1 MSLMKLTKDELRN
14 DFDTLIKA
22 KIAPK
27 LASLKKFLGKKEFL
41 LGYLTL
47 ADFELA
53 HCIELMSW
61 ICIKCGLQSPFE
73 YF

>member
-1 MSLMKLTKDELRN
+1 MSLMKLTKEEVRK
-14 DFDTLIKA
+14 DFDTYVKA

-27 LASLKKFLGKKEFL
+27 LANLKKFLGIKEFL

-53 HCIELMSW
+53 HCVELMAW
-61 ICIKCGLQSPFE
+61 ICIKCGL
-73 YF
+73 